1 MILQLVLLAAVVL
14 MSWLA
19 PAWAGDGTVRHV
31 AGVGLLAIGLGVGLV
46 AARSLGVALTPF
58 PRPRDDAPVVARG
71 PYCVIRHPIYSALIL
86 CAVGVSLLGSPW
98 ALIVTTVVV
107 VFFALKARKEEAM
120 LVHHDPTYADYC
132 TAVRWKFVP
141 GVW

>member
-1 MILQLVLLAAVVL
+1 MILQLALLATVVVV
-14 MSWLA
+14 SWLA

-31 AGVGLLAIGLGVGLV
+31 AGVALLTIGLGTGLA
-46 AARSLGVALTPF
+46 AARSLGAALTPF

-71 PYCVIRHPIYSALIL
+71 PYRLVRHPIYSALVL

-98 ALIVTTVVV
+98 ALIVTAVVM
-107 VFFALKARKEEAM
+107 VFFALKARREEAM
-120 LVHHDPTYADYC
+120 LLHRDSTYADYC
-132 TAVRWKFVP
+132 TAVRWKFFP